1 MTPVLLM
8 TTFGLGLGLA
18 ASSNTAPYYTEASIA
33 NTAASI
39 ANFYAP
45 NTFVTIYGVNLAY
58 VTKAMTADDI
68 SGNVLP
74 TALIGTGVRVLVNQ
88 IAADIYYVSPSQIN
102 LLIPTLLIA
111 GPATVQVEVDGLAG
125 PPVTIMLGATAPA
138 LFQLDASTVLATHLD
153 GSKVTANAPASGGE
167 VVVLYGS
174 GLGPTVP
181 AAIPNQLPTSLAVV
195 AAGDFQVQLNGVA
208 VDPTRI
214 VYAGVVPGYAGLYQV
229 NLWLPADAPQNPEVR
244 VGTAEQMSPPQLYLP
259 VQ

>member
-1 MTPVLLM
+1 MTPVLLL
-8 TTFGLGLGLA
+8 TALSLA
-18 ASSNTAPYYTEASIA
+18 AGSNSAPYYTEASIA

-39 ANFYAP
+39 PDFYAP

-68 SGNVLP
+68 SGSTLP

-125 PPVTIMLGATAPA
+125 PPVTIMLGATAPSM
-138 LFQLDASTVLATHLD
+138 FQQDASTVLATHLD
-153 GSKVTANAPASGGE
+153 GSKVTSDAPATGGE
-167 VVVLYGS
+167 VIVLYAS

-195 AAGDFQVQLNGVA
+195 AARDFQVQLNGVA
-208 VDPTRI
+208 VDRSEI
-214 VYAGVVPGYAGLYQV
+214 IYAGVVPGYAGLYQV
-229 NLWLPADAPQNPEVR
+229 NLRLPADAGQNPEVR
-244 VGTAEQMSPPQLYLP
+244 VGTPEQMSPPGLDLP
-259 VQ
+259 VR